1 MEDKEKKQGLRL
13 LHSLPEEEPNIWGM
27 NPAELRDYLDR
38 LYALRKD
45 LDSREPGDEESEEY
59 DDWADAHHI
68 YYTTLSG
75 FRPVADPTNFH
86 IFSYGISHLEKR
98 NHVR

>member
-13 LHSLPEEEPNIWGM
+13 LHSLPEEEPDIWGM

-59 DDWADAHHI
+59 DDWADAH
-68 YYTTLSG
+68 
-75 FRPVADPTNFH
+75 DPTNFH
-86 IFSYGISHLEKR
+86 IFSYGTSHLEKR

>member
-1 MEDKEKKQGLRL
+1 MEDKEKKQGLRR

-27 NPAELRDYLDR
+27 TPAELRDYLDR

-59 DDWADAHHI
+59 DDWADAHE
-68 YYTTLSG
+68 
-75 FRPVADPTNFH
+75 D
-86 IFSYGISHLEKR
+86 LEDRIDEVLDRLDELK
-98 NHVR
+98 

>member
-13 LHSLPEEEPNIWGM
+13 LHSLPEEEPDIWGM

-59 DDWADAHHI
+59 DDWADAHE
-68 YYTTLSG
+68 
-75 FRPVADPTNFH
+75 N
-86 IFSYGISHLEKR
+86 LEDRIDEVLDRLDELK
-98 NHVR
+98 

>member
-13 LHSLPEEEPNIWGM
+13 LHSLPEEEPDIWGM

-59 DDWADAHHI
+59 DDWADAHE
-68 YYTTLSG
+68 Y
-75 FRPVADPTNFH
+75 
-86 IFSYGISHLEKR
+86 LEDRIDEVLDRLDELK
-98 NHVR
+98 

>member
-13 LHSLPEEEPNIWGM
+13 LHSLPEEEPDIWGM

-45 LDSREPGDEESEEY
+45 LDSREPGNEESKEY
-59 DDWADAHHI
+59 DDWADAHEE
-68 YYTTLSG
+68 
-75 FRPVADPTNFH
+75 
-86 IFSYGISHLEKR
+86 LEDR
-98 NHVR
+98 IDEVLDRLDELN

>member
-1 MEDKEKKQGLRL
+1 MEDKERKQGLRL
-13 LHSLPEEEPNIWGM
+13 LHSLPEEEPDIWGM

-59 DDWADAHHI
+59 DDWADAHE
-68 YYTTLSG
+68 
-75 FRPVADPTNFH
+75 D
-86 IFSYGISHLEKR
+86 LEDRIDEVLDRLDELK
-98 NHVR
+98 

>member
-13 LHSLPEEEPNIWGM
+13 LHSLPEEEPDIWGM
-27 NPAELRDYLDR
+27 NPVELRDYLNR

-59 DDWADAHHI
+59 DDWADAHE
-68 YYTTLSG
+68 
-75 FRPVADPTNFH
+75 D
-86 IFSYGISHLEKR
+86 LEDRIDEVLDRLDELK
-98 NHVR
+98 

>member
-13 LHSLPEEEPNIWGM
+13 LHSLPEEEPDIWGM

-59 DDWADAHHI
+59 EDWADAHE
-68 YYTTLSG
+68 
-75 FRPVADPTNFH
+75 N
-86 IFSYGISHLEKR
+86 LEDRIDEVLDRLDELK
-98 NHVR
+98 

>member
-1 MEDKEKKQGLRL
+1 
-13 LHSLPEEEPNIWGM
+13 M

-59 DDWADAHHI
+59 DDWADAHE
-68 YYTTLSG
+68 
-75 FRPVADPTNFH
+75 D
-86 IFSYGISHLEKR
+86 LEDRIDEVLDRLDELK
-98 NHVR
+98 

>member
-13 LHSLPEEEPNIWGM
+13 LHSLPEEEPDIWGM
-27 NPAELRDYLDR
+27 KPAELRDYLDR

-59 DDWADAHHI
+59 DDWADAHE
-68 YYTTLSG
+68 
-75 FRPVADPTNFH
+75 D
-86 IFSYGISHLEKR
+86 LEDRIDEVLDRLDELK
-98 NHVR
+98 

>member
-13 LHSLPEEEPNIWGM
+13 LHSLPEEEPDIWGM

-59 DDWADAHHI
+59 VDWADAHE
-68 YYTTLSG
+68 
-75 FRPVADPTNFH
+75 D
-86 IFSYGISHLEKR
+86 LEDQIDEVLDRLDELK
-98 NHVR
+98 